1 MTTPGPAPRPLLSFA
16 IPTYQHGHTL
26 PTALD
31 SILTSP
37 RAAEVEIV
45 ISNNASTDDTAE
57 VVARYAARYPNVRVR
72 HQDTTVTF
80 DENLARAME
89 GCTGR
94 FIWTMSSD
102 DALLPDALGTVLD
115 TLAGLEQDSML
126 VGNWCIADGDLA
138 PVRLRRA
145 PHRDRLLTTP
155 REAVPVVGLWTL
167 FMSCLIVPA
176 AAALPELHRYRTG
189 DGLTH
194 WKIATRL
201 AATGTATIEAGAPYV
216 TQRTP
221 EIVDPPYYDIPTAIT
236 QNIHHHI
243 GSLQR
248 EVGLTR
254 STARATQSRIVR
266 VVLRAYA
273 GTALQRWPALA
284 RRWFRPLLADYG
296 SLPSFWLW
304 VAPLYALPRP
314 VLGTLW
320 RSYRYLR
327 RVLSG
332 ASDRR
337 RPTRSTEGADG

>member
-57 VVARYAARYPNVRVR
+57 VVARYAARYPNVHVR

-126 VGNWCIADGDLA
+126 VGNWWIADGDLA

-167 FMSCLIVPA
+167 FMSCLILPA

-194 WKIATRL
+194 WKISTRL
-201 AATGTATIEAGAPYV
+201 AATGTPTIEVGAPSV

-221 EIVDPPYYDIPTAIT
+221 EIVDPPYYDVPVVVT
-236 QNIHHHI
+236 QNVRRHI
-243 GSLQR
+243 RSLRQ
-248 EVGLTR
+248 EVGL
-254 STARATQSRIVR
+254 SSNTARATQSRILR
-266 VVLRAYA
+266 LVLRAYV
-273 GTALQRWPALA
+273 GTALQRWPAVA
-284 RRWFRPLLADYG
+284 RRWFRPLLADYWTF
-296 SLPSFWLW
+296 PAFWLW
-304 VAPLYALPRP
+304 IPPLYVLPRP
-314 VLGTLW
+314 LLRTLW
-320 RSYRYLR
+320 GTYVRLR
-327 RVLSG
+327 RRLTP
-332 ASDRR
+332 AQHAR
-337 RPTRSTEGADG
+337 